1 MGLLTIIF
9 HLLGIKSFGTILGLV
24 SLSIEAIVAFPQ
36 MVQNQKNKSVEG
48 LSLFMIFTWF
58 LGDFLKTIYFVLK
71 VNSPNIYRIS
81 PSNSSSAEHFS
92 LQLIH

>member
-1 MGLLTIIF
+1 M
-9 HLLGIKSFGTILGLV
+9 V

-71 VNSPNIYRIS
+71 VNSKIFIEPALSIYSLRSIS
-81 PSNSSSAEHFS
+81 TCN
-92 LQLIH
+92 